1 MIIQKSDTLSHICVD
16 KWSSHPEMIEIID
29 LQKKGL
35 VGKVGALT
43 LSSCSSLSSE
53 DGKEEDEITLFKDKT
68 NPFSVLF

>member
-1 MIIQKSDTLSHICVD
+1 MIVQNKTVSSLCVD

-35 VGKVGALT
+35 VGKVDALA

-53 DGKEEDEITLFKDKT
+53 DGKEGDEITLFKDKT
-68 NPFSVLF
+68 NPFSVLS